1 MKENAK
7 KDYKKFIQKHE
18 NPASECLIILNDGR
32 NIGVQITDIAKSM
45 DADLIL
51 LGSRG
56 RTTSAAILLGS
67 TAEKVIQ
74 SNKYLPMLIFK
85 KKGETMG
92 FFDALFKI

>member
-1 MKENAK
+1 MKNQTLSVK
-7 KDYKKFIQKHE
+7 
-18 NPASECLIILNDGR
+18 LVLNDGR
-32 NIGVQITDIAKSM
+32 NIAIQITEFAKKI

-67 TAEKVIQ
+67 TAEKLI
-74 SNKYLPMLIFK
+74 SYNKLLPMLIFK

-92 FFDALFKI
+92 FFDALFKIYSGFTK